1 MTGVHVEISNICFE
15 LLCLLRTVGCARVAC
30 LFRLHFCFFL
40 FLQKMVGTSMQKVS
54 YIMLKVDA
62 EIADICFV

>member
-40 FLQKMVGTSMQKVS
+40 SLEKMVGIPMQKVS
-54 YIMLKVDA
+54 YIMVKVGA
-62 EIADICFV
+62 EVVNICFV